1 MAATPCLDKF
11 VASRHRGSTI
21 VSTVGSSSGRDVA
34 ERAFRQHRT
43 QVYRFLLR
51 KTGNHHE
58 AEELTQRVFADAASA
73 LGSTRP
79 EPRSLLAWLYTIA
92 ERRFVDEVR
101 RRVVARQGFELLPRN
116 EEAPDHT
123 HSQEITHALKRAI
136 ENLPEDQR
144 AVVIMKVLEDR
155 RFAEIAAA
163 LGTSEAACKMRLS
176 RAVAKLKRE
185 LRDQGLEP

>member
-1 MAATPCLDKF
+1 
-11 VASRHRGSTI
+11 
-21 VSTVGSSSGRDVA
+21 VSAVGDTSGRDVA

-73 LGSTRP
+73 LGSARP

-101 RRVVARQGFELLPRN
+101 RRVVARQRLDLVPRN
-116 EEAPDHT
+116 EEAPDYT
-123 HSQEITHALKRAI
+123 HSREITHALKRAI
-136 ENLPEDQR
+136 DNLPEDQR